1 MLEGS
6 LYQVTERKDREA
18 QVRLLRE
25 SPVYAAHFPGYPVTP
40 GVTLVQM
47 ALELMGR
54 RLSGVKNIKFL
65 VPVQPSD
72 AEPTLLRYRWKFPAA
87 GRAEVEVFLADETT
101 LCAKMSLEITSDTV
115 ALIPTYNNAG
125 TILDVVQRTQ
135 EQGLPVLVVDDGC
148 TDATPD
154 LLSGIE
160 GVTVVRHPRN
170 RGKGHALRTGF
181 EKARELGFRQVL
193 TLDADGQH
201 FPEDIPHLLAQQG
214 ERTLVVGSRNIQAEG
229 MASSSTFAN
238 RFSNGTFRLLTSLR
252 LPDTQTGFR
261 LYPLEALPPLA
272 VLSARYEAEVILL
285 VFSAWKG
292 LRLTP
297 VPVRVAY
304 PEDRVTHFRPGAD
317 FARIFITY
325 TVLFLLALFYGWP
338 RTFFRKLRAK

>member
-6 LYQVTERKDREA
+6 LYQVTERKEGEA

-47 ALELMGR
+47 ALELMDC
-54 RLSGVKNIKFL
+54 RLTGVKNIKFL
-65 VPVQPSD
+65 VPVRPSD
-72 AEPTLLRYRWKFPAA
+72 TEPTFLRYRWKYPAP
-87 GRAEVEVFLADETT
+87 GRAEVEVLLADGTT
-101 LCAKMSLEITSDTV
+101 LCARMSLEIAADTV
-115 ALIPTYNNAG
+115 VLIPTYNNAG
-125 TILDVVQRTQ
+125 TVVEVVRRALG
-135 EQGLPVLVVDDGC
+135 QGLPVMVVEDGC

-160 GVTVVRHPRN
+160 GITVVRHPRN
-170 RGKGHALRTGF
+170 RGKGRALRTGF
-181 EKARELGFRQVL
+181 EKARELGYRQAL

-201 FPEDIPHLLAQQG
+201 FPEDIPALLAQKG
-214 ERTLVVGSRNIQAEG
+214 GRNLVVGSRNIQAEG

-238 RFSNGTFRLLTSLR
+238 RFSNGTFRLLTGCR

-261 LYPLEALPPLA
+261 LYPLDALPSLA

-292 LRLTP
+292 LRLVP

-304 PEDRVTHFRPGAD
+304 PEDRVTHFRPGVD
-317 FARIFITY
+317 FARIFVTY
-325 TVLFLLALFYGWP
+325 TVLFLLAVFYGYP

>member
-1 MLEGS
+1 MLEGT
-6 LYQVTERKDREA
+6 LYQVAERQEREA
-18 QVRLLRE
+18 LVRLLRE

-47 ALELMGR
+47 ALELMDR
-54 RLSGVKNIKFL
+54 RLTGVKNIKFL

-72 AEPTLLRYRWKFPAA
+72 TEPTLLRYRWRFPAA
-87 GRAEVEVFLADETT
+87 GKAEVEVLLPDDT
-101 LCAKMSLEITSDTV
+101 LCARMSLEITADTV
-115 ALIPTYNNAG
+115 VLIPTYNNAG
-125 TILDVVQRTQ
+125 TVVEVVQRALG
-135 EQGLPVLVVDDGC
+135 QGLPVLVVDDGC

-154 LLSGIE
+154 LLAGID
-160 GVTVVRHPRN
+160 GITLIRHPRN

-181 EKARELGFRQVL
+181 EKARELGYRQVL

-201 FPEDIPHLLAQQG
+201 FPEDIPVLLAQKG
-214 ERTLVVGSRNIQAEG
+214 DRNLVVGSRNIQAEG

-238 RFSNGTFRLLTSLR
+238 RFSNGTFRLLTTLR
-252 LPDTQTGFR
+252 LTDTQTGYR
-261 LYPLEALPPLA
+261 LYPLAALPPLA

-292 LRLTP
+292 LRLVP

-317 FARIFITY
+317 FVRIFITY
-325 TVLFLLALFYGWP
+325 TVLFLFAVFYGYP
-338 RTFFRKLRAK
+338 RTFFRKLRSK